1 MTLDVGNLGSQSA
14 GMALNDRLELLRGG
28 TRLHNVHIQRVRRD
42 GAADEPPAVD
52 LAAIPGELRT
62 AAVSSWQRLLESEFE
77 SVVVAGWMTSALAR
91 MGAPLDI
98 VGAFGRV
105 VEDEIRH
112 VDVVADVITR
122 LGGQASVPRNAVPP
136 VMGWKDDADA
146 DEQVISGLVSFFCVG
161 ELLSA
166 FEFRQALQLAEL
178 PLAIWALTEIH
189 RDESFHGAFG
199 FETAKLF
206 VPHWKAPAKDRLR
219 VRIMDE
225 LARFERRIGGPLT
238 GESRELTQSERSLA
252 ALGMPPPPVMVSVF
266 YGALETQLLPRLAE
280 LGVDLDVRV
289 GKAP

>member
-1 MTLDVGNLGSQSA
+1 
-14 GMALNDRLELLRGG
+14 MALSDRLELLRGG

-42 GAADEPPAVD
+42 GGAEEPPAVD
-52 LAAIPGELRT
+52 LTGIPEDLRKD
-62 AAVSSWQRLLESEFE
+62 AVASWQRLLESEFE

-91 MGAPLDI
+91 MGVPLDI

-112 VDVVADVITR
+112 VDVVADVIGK

-136 VMGWKDDADA
+136 VMAWKDDADA

-166 FEFRQALQLAEL
+166 FEFRQALQLAKL
-178 PLAIWALTEIH
+178 PLAVWAISEIH

-206 VPHWKAPAKDRLR
+206 VPHWKGPAKDRLR
-219 VRIMDE
+219 RRITDE
-225 LARFERRIGGPLT
+225 LVRFERRIGGPLV
-238 GESRELTQSERSLA
+238 GKDRELTEKELALA
-252 ALGMPPPPVMVSVF
+252 ALGMPAPPIMVSVF
-266 YGALETQLLPRLAE
+266 YGALESQLLPRLAE
-280 LGVDLDVRV
+280 LGVELDVRV